1 MHACA
6 VYPVHSRQIHGSTA
20 HPAQQQWL
28 SWQAQTHMRA
38 HSLQSMQN
46 QACALLGAAAWC
58 AAAVTARARRPM

>member
-6 VYPVHSRQIHGSTA
+6 ALCTLYIQVSIHGCTA

-46 QACALLGAAAWC
+46 RHVPYSELLPG
-58 AAAVTARARRPM
+58 VLLQSQRGP